1 MGASAAEP
9 DEEGPALE
17 RTCHL
22 CGEIVESEVWYAR
35 TEPREGEPRRI
46 YACPQC
52 YFDLTDERRETYYRE
67 RV

>member
-9 DEEGPALE
+9 DEQGPAFE
-17 RTCHL
+17 RSCHV
-22 CGEIVESEVWYAR
+22 CGDVVESDVWYAR
-35 TEPREGEPRRI
+35 TDPDEDGPRRV

-52 YFDLTDERRETYYRE
+52 YFDLTEAERETYYRE